1 MKKEKYVEYNGMFG
15 DAVDYKVYH
24 MHKQDTLVGALVG
37 AVVGAVAIA
46 VFFNIWILTIL
57 AIPAGAVSGVIIY
70 KNMLLEKRS
79 KKLILQFR
87 DMLESISS
95 SLGSGRNVND
105 AFGGAYQEM
114 YAQYGED
121 ASIVHELAII
131 QRGLSNN
138 INIEALLQDFAK
150 RSHNENVQ
158 NFADVFTVA
167 NRRGGNIRQIIF
179 ETKNVINEKIMVEQE
194 IQTLISGK
202 KNELNIMM
210 FLPFIVVNQ
219 AKAMQSSSPQDFWL
233 NFAIKIVAFFMFVI
247 AYIVGQKMM
256 KIEV

>member
-1 MKKEKYVEYNGMFG
+1 MKKEKYQEYNGMFG

-24 MHKQDTLVGALVG
+24 MTKQDTIVGALVG
-37 AVVGAVAIA
+37 ALVFAVAIA
-46 VFFNIWILTIL
+46 VFFNMLLLTIL
-57 AIPAGAVSGVIIY
+57 AIPVGVVAGVLIY

-79 KKLILQFR
+79 KKLIMQFR
-87 DMLESISS
+87 DMLESVSS
-95 SLGSGRNVND
+95 SLGSGRNVSD

-114 YAQYGED
+114 YAQYGEN

-131 QRGLSNN
+131 QRGISNN
-138 INIEALLQDFAK
+138 ISIEALLQDFAV
-150 RSHNENVQ
+150 RSHNENIQ

-210 FLPFIVVNQ
+210 VLPFIVVNQ
-219 AKAMQSSSPQDFWL
+219 TKGMQSGSAEDFWL
-233 NFAIKIVAFFMFVI
+233 NFIVKLIAFVMFLI

-256 KIEV
+256 KIK

>member
-1 MKKEKYVEYNGMFG
+1 MKKEKYIEYNGMFG

-24 MHKQDTLVGALVG
+24 MKKQDIMVGAFVG
-37 AVVGAVAIA
+37 AVIGAIAFAIYFNMLLLTIIAIPVGAVM
-46 VFFNIWILTIL
+46 
-57 AIPAGAVSGVIIY
+57 GVIVYRNI
-70 KNMLLEKRS
+70 LLEKRS

-95 SLGSGRNVND
+95 SLGSGRNVSD

-114 YAQYGED
+114 QAQYGEN
-121 ASIVHELAII
+121 ALIVYELAMI

-138 INIEALLQDFAK
+138 ISIEDLLQDFAR
-150 RSHNENVQ
+150 RSHNENVH
-158 NFADVFTVA
+158 NFADVFAVA

-179 ETKNVINEKIMVEQE
+179 ETKNVISEKIMVEQE

-210 FLPFIVVNQ
+210 VLPFIVVNQ
-219 AKAMQSSSPQDFWL
+219 MKSIQSGSPE
-233 NFAIKIVAFFMFVI
+233 NFGITFLVKLVAFAMFII
-247 AYIVGQKMM
+247 AYVVGQKMM

>member
-1 MKKEKYVEYNGMFG
+1 
-15 DAVDYKVYH
+15 
-24 MHKQDTLVGALVG
+24 
-37 AVVGAVAIA
+37 
-46 VFFNIWILTIL
+46 
-57 AIPAGAVSGVIIY
+57 
-70 KNMLLEKRS
+70 MLLEKRS

-95 SLGSGRNVND
+95 SLGSGRNVSD

-210 FLPFIVVNQ
+210 VLPFIVVNQ
-219 AKAMQSSSPQDFWL
+219 IKSMQSGSADMLTFL
-233 NFAIKIVAFFMFVI
+233 VKLVAFAMFVI

>member
-1 MKKEKYVEYNGMFG
+1 MKKEKYQEYNGMFG

-24 MHKQDTLVGALVG
+24 MQKQDSIMGALVG
-37 AVVGAVAIA
+37 AGVCAVAIA
-46 VFFNIWILTIL
+46 IFFNMLILTIL
-57 AIPAGAVSGVIIY
+57 AIPLGAVAGVIIY

-79 KKLILQFR
+79 KKLVLQFR
-87 DMLESISS
+87 DMLESVSS
-95 SLGSGRNVND
+95 SLGSGRNVSD
-105 AFGGAYQEM
+105 AFNGAYHEM
-114 YAQYGED
+114 YAQYGEN
-121 ASIVHELAII
+121 ASIVHELAMI
-131 QRGLSNN
+131 QRGISNN
-138 INIEALLQDFAK
+138 INIEDLLQDFAL
-150 RSHNENVQ
+150 RSHNENIQ

-210 FLPFIVVNQ
+210 VLPFIVVNQ
-219 AKAMQSSSPQDFWL
+219 AKGMQSGSADAFWL
-233 NFAIKIVAFFMFVI
+233 NFFIKLVAFVMFVI